1 MKGLQ
6 EHTARLKGRNE
17 EMTEKRRQARYMKF
31 TRVNKAKE
39 GQLRNRE
46 WKKKIDV
53 KSLHVS
59 LLAANLS

>member
-17 EMTEKRRQARYMKF
+17 EMTEKKLHEVY
-31 TRVNKAKE
+31 E
-39 GQLRNRE
+39 GVQSYTYKRASCEIANER
-46 WKKKIDV
+46 KKIDV